1 MNPLKF
7 VILEDDEGHY
17 TLMKRVIEHEFP
29 QARLHHFAEATACLE
44 TLESLDPDV
53 FIIDYLMPGMNG
65 IEFLETLNG
74 SALDIPII
82 MTTGQGD
89 ERVAVRAM
97 KLGAWDYLVKSADF
111 FTLLPSIIHK
121 VMRERDLRQSLQES
135 ARLNTVLLNSLPH
148 PAMLISHE
156 RIILAAN
163 RAALDL
169 GARIGGHC
177 WQTFCRSAFLSSEHA
192 ELLQEQPGV
201 APPSDIRCAFCKA
214 EAAIKKDT
222 PQNLP
227 VFNAFGRLWDVWWIP
242 VDENCFF
249 HYALDI
255 TERVRA
261 EKALQDQLHFLQ
273 TLIDT
278 IPNPI
283 FYKDIQGYYLGCNK
297 AFEARVGKP
306 RAEIIGKTSSHIFP
320 SPFNE
325 MYVRMDEQALQ
336 SEGEHVFETKLRY
349 AKGQVA
355 DIIIYKGSFTDADGK
370 LAGVVGVT
378 VDITERKRAEEAVR
392 RARDELELRVQERTA
407 ELARAN
413 EELRVEIEERQR
425 VEEALRESSE
435 KLKLFAYSVAHDLKS
450 PVTGIH
456 GLTKLL
462 QRRYG
467 DSLDEKGKRV
477 CEQIRSGS
485 EHVVALVDKIN
496 TYAATKEAPLVLEWL
511 SIKEVLRTLREEFAG
526 KLKQRGVTWCEP
538 DDLPQVKADRL
549 CMLRIF
555 RNLVDNALK
564 YGGEGLS
571 RIVIGHEERS
581 DCHIFRVEDDGVGI
595 SEEDSE
601 RIFDLFQR
609 RSASRSIEGTGLGLA
624 IVKEI
629 ATQHG
634 GMAWVKPGPKCGT
647 TFFFSIAKNF
657 FRSTI

>member
-1 MNPLKF
+1 MNALKF

-17 TLMKRVIEHEFP
+17 TLMKRAIEHEFP
-29 QARLHHFAEATACLE
+29 QARLHHFVEAQVCLE
-44 TLESLDPDV
+44 KLSSLDPDV

-65 IEFLETLNG
+65 IEFLEALNG

-89 ERVAVRAM
+89 ERIAVRAM

-111 FTLLPSIIHK
+111 FQLLPSIIHK
-121 VMRERDLRQSLQES
+121 VIREKNLRRSLQES
-135 ARLNTVLLNSLPH
+135 ARLNSVLLNSLPH
-148 PAMLISHE
+148 PAMLISHK

-163 RAALDL
+163 RAALNL

-177 WQTFCRSAFLSSEHA
+177 WQTFCRGAFLSSEHGQRLK
-192 ELLQEQPGV
+192 EHPGE

-214 EAAIKKDT
+214 EAAIGRSLS
-222 PQNLP
+222 QNVP

-255 TERVRA
+255 TERLRA

-283 FYKDIQGYYLGCNK
+283 FYKDINGYYLGCNK
-297 AFEARVGKP
+297 AFEARVGKT

-325 MYVRMDEQALQ
+325 MYIRMDEQALR
-336 SEGEHVFETKLRY
+336 SGGEQVFETSLRY
-349 AKGQVA
+349 ANGTIANV
-355 DIIIYKGSFTDADGK
+355 IIYKGSFTDADGR
-370 LAGVVGVT
+370 LAGLVGVT
-378 VDITERKRAEEAVR
+378 VDITERKRAEEALR
-392 RARDELELRVQERTA
+392 RAHDELELRVQERTA
-407 ELARAN
+407 ELARTN

-425 VEEALRESSE
+425 AEEALRESSE

-462 QRRYG
+462 QRRYS
-467 DSLDEKGKRV
+467 DNLDEKGKTV
-477 CEQIRSGS
+477 CEQILNAS

-496 TYAATKEAPLVLEWL
+496 TFAATKEAPLVLERL
-511 SIKEVLRTLREEFAG
+511 SIKEVLRALRDEFASR
-526 KLKQRGVTWCEP
+526 LKQQGVTWQEP
-538 DDLPQVKADRL
+538 DELPEVNADRL

-564 YGGEGLS
+564 YGGEELS
-571 RIVIGHEERS
+571 RIVIGYEERP
-581 DCHIFRVEDDGVGI
+581 DCHIFRVADDGVGI
-595 SEEDSE
+595 TEEDSE
-601 RIFDLFQR
+601 WIFDLFQR

-629 ATQHG
+629 AAQHG
-634 GMAWVKPGPKCGT
+634 GKAWFKPGPRRGA
-647 TFFFSIAKNF
+647 TFFFSIAQT
-657 FRSTI
+657 SLCPTP